1 LYRRLAQTQKRDR
14 RFDGGMNGC
23 VDAARVPTGEAIIR
37 LVVRIRSNSEVYE
50 RNALS
55 FLSPHIYYLLFARN
69 RYY

>member
-1 LYRRLAQTQKRDR
+1 
-14 RFDGGMNGC
+14 MNGC